1 MLSPANYKN
10 WTSYWDLKSDVSE
23 LKQSVEYNNALMEEL
38 KKEQKSLRED
48 NANLKKKTP
57 WRLKMQNSN

>member
-48 NANLKKKTP
+48 NANLKKKH
-57 WRLKMQNSN
+57 LGE